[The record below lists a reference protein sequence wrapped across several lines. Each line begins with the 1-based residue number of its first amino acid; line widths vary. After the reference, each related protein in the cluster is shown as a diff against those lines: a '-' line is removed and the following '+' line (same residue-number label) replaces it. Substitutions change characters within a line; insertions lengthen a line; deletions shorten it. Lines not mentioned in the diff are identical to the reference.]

1 MLETLGGAAAGE
13 RKLRRPASLARVRE
27 ALNGPRESARM
38 RDMISSRLLG
48 ECMSQ
53 AAAGRARTP
62 PPSEYPVQTLTTGCP
77 AARVRVHYAVDG
89 WMGGGCPALPR

>member
-1 MLETLGGAAAGE
+1 MPETPGGAAADG
-13 RKLRRPASLARVRE
+13 RKLCRPAAPRQVRE

-53 AAAGRARTP
+53 AVAGRARMQP
-62 PPSEYPVQTLTTGCP
+62 PPEYSAQALLTDYP
-77 AARVRVHYAVDG
+77 IA
-89 WMGGGCPALPR
+89 